1 MKLLYI
7 TNGINGA
14 GGLERVLAV
23 KASYLADQL
32 GYEVHILSLN
42 EPQPKPF
49 YGFSSKLQFHSCEV
63 KGNPIQYIFSYI
75 KSIKRTVSKIKPDII
90 SVCDDGL
97 KGFFLPLLLG
107 KNHPLIYERHASI
120 QLNFSNQEATKKQQ
134 LMHYLMQQLGRTF
147 DVFVVLTNGNLKE
160 WKSKNLKVIP
170 NPLSFYSSV
179 SSTLKIKR
187 VIVVGSHSYN
197 KGYDLLLQ
205 AWKLVIQNRT
215 DWTLHIFGKSDT
227 QKTFLQLS
235 EDLKLKDYVVFSEP
249 VLDIQNEYLNSSI
262 MVLPSRSEGFGMV
275 LIEAMACGLPCVA
288 FDCPH
293 GPADIIR
300 HEEDG
305 LLVKAE
311 EVNALAMSIIRLIQ
325 DEELRIKM
333 GANALENVK
342 RYLPE
347 NVLPQW
353 DTLFKRLIA
362 KKQE

>member
-1 MKLLYI
+1 MKILYI
-7 TNGINGA
+7 TNGINGS
-14 GGLERVLAV
+14 GGLERVLGV
-23 KASYLADQL
+23 KASYFVDKL
-32 GYEVHILSLN
+32 GYEAHILSLN
-42 EPQPKPF
+42 EPQPNPF
-49 YGFSSKLQFHSCEV
+49 YTFSDKIHFHSCEV
-63 KGNPIQYIFSYI
+63 KGNPLQYVFSYVKGI
-75 KSIKRTVSKIKPDII
+75 KNSVRAIKPDVI

-97 KGFFLPLLLG
+97 KGFFIPLFLG
-107 KNHPLIYERHASI
+107 NKVSIIYERHASV
-120 QLNFSNQEATKKQQ
+120 QLNFSSHSTGFTTKAQ
-134 LMHYLMQQLGRTF
+134 HFLMQQLGRTF

-333 GANALENVK
+333 GANARENVK

>member
-7 TNGINGA
+7 TNGVNGA
-14 GGLERVLAV
+14 GGLERILAV
-23 KASYLADQL
+23 KASYLVDKL

-42 EPQPKPF
+42 EPQPHPF
-49 YGFSSKLQFHSCEV
+49 YTFSDKIHFHSCEV
-63 KGNPIQYIFSYI
+63 KGNPLQYIFSYVKGI
-75 KSIKRTVSKIKPDII
+75 KNTVSIIKPDVI

-97 KGFFLPLLLG
+97 KGFFVPLFLG
-107 KNHPLIYERHASI
+107 KKVPIIYERHASV
-120 QLNFSNQEATKKQQ
+120 QLNFSSHSTGFTTKV
-134 LMHYLMQQLGRTF
+134 LHFLMQQLGRTF

-160 WKSKNLKVIP
+160 WNSKNLKVIS

-179 SSTLKIKR
+179 SSTLQNKK

-205 AWKLVIQNRT
+205 AWELIIQNRT

-227 QKTFLQLS
+227 NQTFHKLS
-235 EDLKLKDYVVFSEP
+235 ESLSLTPYIVFSEP
-249 VLDIQNEYLNSSI
+249 VADIQNEYLSSSI

-275 LIEAMACGLPCVA
+275 LIEAMACGLPCVS

-311 EVNALAMSIIRLIQ
+311 DVNALAASIIRLVQ
-325 DEELRIKM
+325 NDDLRIKM
-333 GANALENVK
+333 GANARENVK

-353 DTLFKRLIA
+353 DTLFKWLIA
-362 KKQE
+362 KK

>member
-1 MKLLYI
+1 
-7 TNGINGA
+7 
-14 GGLERVLAV
+14 V
-23 KASYLADQL
+23 
-32 GYEVHILSLN
+32 
-42 EPQPKPF
+42 
-49 YGFSSKLQFHSCEV
+49 
-63 KGNPIQYIFSYI
+63 
-75 KSIKRTVSKIKPDII
+75 I

-97 KGFFLPLLLG
+97 KGFFIPLFLG
-107 KNHPLIYERHASI
+107 NKVSIIYERHASV
-120 QLNFSNQEATKKQQ
+120 QLNFSSHSTGFTTKAQ
-134 LMHYLMQQLGRTF
+134 HFLMQQLGRTF
-147 DVFVVLTNGNLKE
+147 DVFVVLTYGNLKE

-333 GANALENVK
+333 GANARENVK